1 MTESAAK
8 TTRTKYRI
16 VHDTLIIDLGQAY
29 RIVSSAPRGG
39 GIVRGRSILN
49 HQVPAN
55 PVKLGRQLGRTWCN
69 PARYLGRV
77 AMRVKAESPIVGLM
91 TAVPMK
97 QVVIDREQS
106 GAVYVECFC
115 TVGVTNAV
123 RAGDRAMFDEGIH
136 QSPRTGTI
144 NIILVTNATLAVP
157 AMIGAVQVATESKT
171 ATLLK
176 NRVRS
181 TSRGAGLATG
191 TGTDAVVLASNLQ
204 GRHRVQYSG
213 THTEI
218 GSMIGRL
225 VCRCVQ
231 KGLNRSSRW
240 CKATSSIKKRPAKV
254 PGTPPVL

>member
-1 MTESAAK
+1 MTESASRK
-8 TTRTKYRI
+8 NRTKYRI
-16 VHDTLIIDLGQAY
+16 VHDTLVIDLGQTY

-55 PVKLGRQLGRTWCN
+55 PVKLGPQVGRKWCN

-77 AMRVKAESPIVGLM
+77 AMRVKAEWPIVGLM
-91 TAVPMK
+91 TAVPMR

-106 GAVYVECFC
+106 GALFVECFC

-123 RAGDRAMFDEGIH
+123 RAGERAMFDEGMI

-144 NIILVTNATLAVP
+144 NIILITNATLALP

-171 ATLLK
+171 ATLMK

-181 TSRGAGLATG
+181 TSGRRGLATG

-204 GRHRVQYSG
+204 GRHRLLYSG
-213 THTEI
+213 THTKI

-240 CKATSSIKKRPAKV
+240 CKDNP
-254 PGTPPVL
+254 